1 MEKLTTKKKLA
12 VVRQYLS
19 GLSYDEIA
27 AKSGISK
34 GGKPPVKPLV
44 KNRETLTGG
53 LRSIDT
59 FDSTDGTGR

>member
-1 MEKLTTKKKLA
+1 MEKKLA

-34 GGKPPVKPLV
+34 GMVANIRRKAEGRRLS
-44 KNRETLTGG
+44 RGG
-53 LRSIDT
+53 
-59 FDSTDGTGR
+59 

>member
-19 GLSYDEIA
+19 GMSYDEIA

-34 GGKPPVKPLV
+34 GMVANIVAELKAGGFPEAADVG
-44 KNRETLTGG
+44 EQIEHLT
-53 LRSIDT
+53 
-59 FDSTDGTGR
+59 

>member
-19 GLSYDEIA
+19 GLSYAEIA

-34 GGKPPVKPLV
+34 GMVANIVAELQ
-44 KNRETLTGG
+44 GG
-53 LRSIDT
+53 AWGRMDLKDT
-59 FDSTDGTGR
+59 KVR